1 MESEKATIWD
11 NPDDPYLDAIIANL
25 RDPVDTTEEDAK
37 REAARIANNAYYA
50 ANKAK
55 IQNSRKKGRTEK
67 KKKVCE
73 DRKLPSYLAD
83 FIAFRDDGK
92 IVLTFKDEEEFRKTL
107 HWLKFKSPYG
117 EEILKIEPKPEPK

>member
-1 MESEKATIWD
+1 MESQKATIWD
-11 NPDDPYLDAIIANL
+11 DPDDPYLDAIIANL
-25 RDPVDTTEEDAK
+25 RDPVDTTETDAK
-37 REAARIANNAYYA
+37 REAARIANNAYYS
-50 ANKAK
+50 ANKGK
-55 IQNSRKKGRTEK
+55 IQDSRKKGRTEK

-92 IVLTFKDEEEFRKTL
+92 IVLTFKSEEEFRKTL

-117 EEILKIEPKPEPK
+117 EEILKFEPKLETK

>member
-1 MESEKATIWD
+1 MESTKATIWD

-107 HWLKFKSPYG
+107 HWFKFKSPYG

>member
-1 MESEKATIWD
+1 MEGQPASIWD
-11 NPDDPYLDAIIANL
+11 DPDDPYIDYIIANL

-37 REAARIANNAYYA
+37 KEAARLANNAYYA
-50 ANKAK
+50 ANKTK
-55 IQNSRKKGRTEK
+55 IQESRKKGRTEK

-83 FIAFRDDGK
+83 FIAFRQDGK

-117 EEILKIEPKPEPK
+117 EEILKMEPKPEPK